1 MQPLQVS
8 MISNIAVDIHHIRSF
23 TTALYCYLNRSTNG
37 QANGSSDLI
46 QCVDESTTESLIFG
60 RQI

>member
-1 MQPLQVS
+1 

-37 QANGSSDLI
+37 QANGSSDLT